1 MTLITR
7 LTRLFHADM
16 NAVLDQIEEPEVLLK
31 QALREMDSLL
41 IQEQQQIK
49 LLELKQQQFLGKQ
62 DELKQSLSEL
72 EQQLIFCF
80 KSEKDDLARSL
91 IRRKLETKQQ
101 LKLLTNTLK
110 NLNEQSQQLKI
121 QLKEHQSQFNSMQQ
135 KADIFKQNYAD
146 QASDYQWDNT
156 TVSIQDEDI
165 EVAFLHEKQQWSQS

>member
-1 MTLITR
+1 
-7 LTRLFHADM
+7 M

-31 QALREMDSLL
+31 QALREMDALL

-72 EQQLIFCF
+72 EQQLVFCF

-91 IRRKLETKQQ
+91 IKRKLETKQQ

-110 NLNEQSQQLKI
+110 NLNEQNQQLKT
-121 QLKEHQSQFNSMQQ
+121 QLKEHQSQFASMQQ
-135 KADIFKQNYAD
+135 KADIFKHNDAD

-165 EVAFLHEKQQWSQS
+165 EVTFLHEKQQWSQS